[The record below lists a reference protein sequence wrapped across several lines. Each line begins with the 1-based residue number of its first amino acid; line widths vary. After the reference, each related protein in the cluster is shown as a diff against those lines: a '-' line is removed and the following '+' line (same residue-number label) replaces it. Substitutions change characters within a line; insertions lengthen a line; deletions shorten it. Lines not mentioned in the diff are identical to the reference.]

1 MIIASNY
8 ALRLMHTS
16 YVIAIGS
23 NQRHPR
29 YGAPAQI
36 VTAVI
41 EALTPLARSRI
52 ISSRP
57 IGPSQR
63 RYANAAI
70 LIESALMP
78 PALLLK
84 LKSIEHDFGR
94 RAAGQ
99 RWSARVLD
107 LDIILWSGGVWVD
120 KTLTIPHPEYR
131 SRSFVLGPLRNV
143 APQWRDPLTG
153 FSTLQLKACLDR
165 KRPCP

>member
-8 ALRLMHTS
+8 ALHLMRTS

-23 NQRHPR
+23 NKRHPR

-36 VTAVI
+36 VAAVI
-41 EALTPLARSRI
+41 EALMPLARSRI

-78 PALLLK
+78 PVLLLK
-84 LKSIEHDFGR
+84 LKSIEHNFGR
-94 RAAGQ
+94 RTSGQ

-107 LDIILWSGGVWVD
+107 LDIILWSGGIWAD
-120 KTLTIPHPEYR
+120 KTLTIPHPDYR
-131 SRSFVLGPLRNV
+131 VRSFVLGPLCDV
-143 APQWRDPLTG
+143 APKWRDPVTR
-153 FSTLQLKACLDR
+153 FSALQLKACLDR
-165 KRPCP
+165 KRPRP